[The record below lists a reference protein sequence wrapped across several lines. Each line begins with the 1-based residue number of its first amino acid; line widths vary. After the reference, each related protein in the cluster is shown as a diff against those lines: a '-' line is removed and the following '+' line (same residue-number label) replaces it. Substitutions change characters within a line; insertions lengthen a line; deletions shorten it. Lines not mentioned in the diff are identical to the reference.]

1 MFLAQA
7 HQSKS
12 ISVVTQ
18 TKATKEKYRLQ
29 GKKTEFE
36 TEKLLQYL
44 QRTAMTN
51 VIAGSMLLMAQEKVG
66 EVNFSPA

>member
-12 ISVVTQ
+12 ISVVAP